1 MTRAHS
7 RSQLAIA
14 PLSSTACRQ
23 CLSASGWAISQHHL
37 AHREQC
43 RPSDLSSRAASAQR
57 TQRRRGR
64 RQNREKPWEVLLVAQ
79 SCCLASPGPR
89 SGGWLQ
95 QQMPPAAPSP
105 VSTHVC
111 ASCVELTELHV
122 FQWIIH
128 PSAASWSGS
137 DPDYTTAPAHR
148 QVHQQWLRS
157 HQSKLAS
164 TRQAIQHARMRLRQ
178 PVQRCP

>member
-1 MTRAHS
+1 VKRAHS

-64 RQNREKPWEVLLVAQ
+64 RQNREKPWDVLLVAY
-79 SCCLASPGPR
+79 SCCLGPDLGGGCSSSR
-89 SGGWLQ
+89 S
-95 QQMPPAAPSP
+95 PAAPSP

-137 DPDYTTAPAHR
+137 DPDYTTATPAPVN
-148 QVHQQWLRS
+148 QAHQQWLRS
-157 HQSKLAS
+157 HQPKLAS